1 MLFRSRKVIIQER
14 LTDPRFYEQMS
25 KLLQDLIKQARDDAV
40 AYEKFLKDAEALVR
54 KLADKHDVAGVPAE
68 LHGHPEAIVIFR
80 NLPMILSGTANV
92 ARQEPAWER
101 RAHAELALK
110 IDQAM
115 RVQAPARWK
124 GDPAREAKVRDALF
138 PIMDRNREATQAL
151 FELIKQQ
158 PGYA

>member
-1 MLFRSRKVIIQER
+1 
-14 LTDPRFYEQMS
+14 
-25 KLLQDLIKQARDDAV
+25 
-40 AYEKFLKDAEALVR
+40 
-54 KLADKHDVAGVPAE
+54 
-68 LHGHPEAIVIFR
+68 
-80 NLPMILSGTANV
+80 
-92 ARQEPAWER
+92 
-101 RAHAELALK
+101 
-110 IDQAM
+110 M